1 MTAAADRLPSFE
13 TIDLRVEGPV
23 AHVTLRRPEVLNAL
37 SDTTLVELERVAG
50 DLDRGVGAFEGVKVV
65 VLAGAGRAFSA
76 GADVGGFTGA
86 ANRRQRDQG
95 WRTARAWEQMGPV
108 SVAQLHGWCVGGGL
122 VLAAAC
128 DLRVAADDTRFAIPE
143 VDLGIPL
150 AWGGI
155 PRLVRELG
163 PALTKELVMTCRP
176 FEALEAKAAG
186 FLNRVVPAGELDAAV
201 ATLVASLVDKPT
213 FALLATKAHTNAVA
227 EAMVHTGRS
236 WGDAESLA
244 AGFADAEG
252 AAARR
257 RYLERLGERPT
268 SRQNRS

>member
-1 MTAAADRLPSFE
+1 MSTTAESLPSFE
-13 TIDLRVEGPV
+13 TIAVGVEGPV
-23 AHVTLRRPEVLNAL
+23 ATVTLARPEVLNAL

-50 DLDRGVGAFEGVKVV
+50 IIDELEGVKVV
-65 VLAGAGRAFSA
+65 VVAGEGRAFCA

-86 ANRRQRDQG
+86 ATRRQRDQG

-108 SVAQLHGWCVGGGL
+108 SVARLHGWCVGGGL

-128 DLRVAADDTRFAIPE
+128 DLRVASEDTRFAIPE

-176 FEALEAKAAG
+176 FDAAEARAAG
-186 FLNRVVPAGELDAAV
+186 FVNRVVPPAELDAAV
-201 ATLVASLVDKPT
+201 GELVASLVDKPT
-213 FALLATKAHTNAVA
+213 FALLATKAHTNAVT

-236 WGDAESLA
+236 WGDAEALW

-252 AAARR
+252 ADARR
-257 RYLERLGERPT
+257 RYLERMGRRRGDA
-268 SRQNRS
+268 SS

>member
-1 MTAAADRLPSFE
+1 MSTTAESLPSFE
-13 TIDLRVEGPV
+13 TIAVGVEGPV
-23 AHVTLRRPEVLNAL
+23 ATVTLARPEVLNAL

-50 DLDRGVGAFEGVKVV
+50 VIDELEGVKVV
-65 VLAGAGRAFSA
+65 VVAGEGRAFCA

-86 ANRRQRDQG
+86 ATRRQRDQG

-108 SVAQLHGWCVGGGL
+108 SVARLHGWCVGGGL

-128 DLRVAADDTRFAIPE
+128 DLRVAAEDTRFAIPE

-176 FEALEAKAAG
+176 FDAAEARAAG
-186 FLNRVVPAGELDAAV
+186 FVNRVVPPAELDAAV
-201 ATLVASLVDKPT
+201 GELVASLVDKPT
-213 FALLATKAHTNAVA
+213 FALLATKAHTNAVT

-236 WGDAESLA
+236 WGDAEALW

-252 AAARR
+252 ADARR
-257 RYLERLGERPT
+257 RYLERMGRRRGDA
-268 SRQNRS
+268 SS